1 MNTKKLS
8 VFFFALAS
16 ILLVTSLISAAVSRG
31 NGSEIVVIDMV
42 KVNDVEAL
50 GNNVAVEAGETISVK
65 VLFTALKDASDV
77 RLRLGLEGDKVDVE
91 STTGLFTIE
100 QGKTYSKTLTL
111 QVPSELQD
119 EVSSD
124 LTLAIK
130 IWNGDFKT
138 EDDSRVLRVQ
148 RPSYGAS
155 VMSIDSAS
163 SVSAG
168 QLYPVDIV
176 LKNTGYNN
184 LDDVYVTLR
193 IADLGIERKS
203 YFGDLV
209 SIETKYDA
217 DTTVKRFFLEV
228 PFNAKAG
235 SYTLEV
241 EASNADFAASAT
253 KEISIVSEFSGSTV
267 IVNSMTKAASVGK
280 DAEFEMILINPTNKL
295 RVYRVVTESTGDLT
309 TSSSAQLVAV
319 PAGMTKSVIISAKP
333 ESKGEY
339 DFDVSV
345 FAGEEV
351 VDSVT
356 LKVLADGRGSSSSA
370 GSVVALTI
378 ILAIIFLVLLG
389 ALYALLRKKPE
400 EQTEDFGESY
410 Y

>member
-91 STTGLFTIE
+91 SSTGLFTIE

-295 RVYRVVTESTGDLT
+295 RVYRVNTESNGDLI